1 MYLSRVVAVL
11 ISFHSL
17 ESWSTVEK
25 FVGANLASRIQS
37 LMLDGGSVNDIEK
50 QESVLR
56 GKFVA
61 SHDWS
66 MNDLRT
72 ILREKQKFISK
83 T

>member
-1 MYLSRVVAVL
+1 MSLL
-11 ISFHSL
+11 FSFLPSL

-25 FVGANLASRIQS
+25 FVGANLASRIQT

-66 MNDLRT
+66 MNDLRA